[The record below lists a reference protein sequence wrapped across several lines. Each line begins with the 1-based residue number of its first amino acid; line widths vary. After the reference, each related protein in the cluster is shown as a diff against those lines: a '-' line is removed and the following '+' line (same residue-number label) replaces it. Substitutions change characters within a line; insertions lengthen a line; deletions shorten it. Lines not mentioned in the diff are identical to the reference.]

1 MEEVID
7 KKQKLLLEFAL
18 ADRNVFVQIA
28 RILKPSYFDKPLDKS
43 VQFIIDYF
51 NEYHNLPKLSVIDAE
66 TGIKLEQQELENG
79 DEEYLLDEIEAHC
92 KEKAMT
98 EAILD
103 SVDLI
108 KDGKTTEVQD
118 LVRNALMVKLDNNVG
133 TDLFEDAFTR
143 ITMMDAMVDERR
155 IGIPDF
161 DELVGNVRRGEL
173 LMVYAPSS
181 GGKSIFLAN
190 IAEKMAK
197 QKTDE
202 DSDKHLDACVISLE
216 LNENLYSKRLDT
228 ILTATDIKEHHENAK
243 MISDLLNSMKEGN
256 GIGSIITKKMPV
268 GTKVSEIRTYLMEYH
283 LKFGKYPDI
292 LIVDYLAL
300 LGASSKKAG
309 QGAFEEQGEICVD
322 LRQLG
327 EDIDCFTFSAG
338 QLGREA
344 MNVTD
349 VHPGHVAGGISVI
362 NGSDTSIALVANEQD
377 IDNNQMQCVPLKLR
391 NAAKTTKPVI
401 LYKCPKTL
409 RISDQPFDGGK
420 INVGDT
426 PIKKNTE
433 KKSETVDKSK
443 GKSKLKRALDIT

>member
-1 MEEVID
+1 MEDVVD

-18 ADRNVFVQIA
+18 SDKTVFVKIV
-28 RILKPSYFDKPLDKS
+28 RLIKPSYFDKPLDK
-43 VQFIIDYF
+43 VVGFILDYF
-51 NEYHNLPKLSVIDAE
+51 NEYHNLPKLSVIEAE
-66 TGIKLEQQELENG
+66 TDIKLNEQELDNG
-79 DEEYLLDEIEAHC
+79 DEEYLLDEIESFCQEA
-92 KEKAMT
+92 AMT

-108 KDGKTTEVQD
+108 RDGKTTEVQD

-133 TDLFEDAFTR
+133 TDLFADAFTR
-143 ITMMDAMVDERR
+143 ITMMDAMVDERP

-161 DELVGNVRRGEL
+161 DNLVGNVRRGEL

-181 GGKSIFLAN
+181 GGKSLFLAN
-190 IAEKMAK
+190 VAEKMAK
-197 QKTDE
+197 QTLDE
-202 DSDKHLDACVISLE
+202 DSNKHLDACVISLE

-228 ILTATDIKEHHENAK
+228 ILTATDIKDHHKNAK
-243 MISDLLNSMKEGN
+243 MISELYESMKDGN
-256 GIGSIITKKMPV
+256 GIGSIVTKKMPV
-268 GTKVSEIRTYLMEYH
+268 GTKVSEIRAYLMEYH

-300 LGASSKKAG
+300 LGATSRKAG

-322 LRQLG
+322 LRQLA
-327 EDIDCFTFSAG
+327 EDIDAYGFSAG
-338 QLGREA
+338 QMNREA

-377 IDNNQMQCVPLKLR
+377 IDNNQMQCVQLKLR
-391 NAAKTTKPVI
+391 NAPKTTKPVI

-420 INVGDT
+420 INVTDSPVT
-426 PIKKNTE
+426 RKTE

-443 GKSKLKRALDIT
+443 GKSKLKRALEI